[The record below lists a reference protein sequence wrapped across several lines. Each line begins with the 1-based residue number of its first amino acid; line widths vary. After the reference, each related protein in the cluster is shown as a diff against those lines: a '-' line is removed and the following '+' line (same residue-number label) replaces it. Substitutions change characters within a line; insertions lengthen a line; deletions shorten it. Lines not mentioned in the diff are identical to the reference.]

1 MVVIMRHFIYV
12 LLAYSLLNNIVL
24 STGFGFSVM
33 MRNVRNRHNILPFS
47 ILLCLFSVLT
57 VSLCYP
63 IDYLVGRDISTR
75 WLRPLVIIAIT
86 AVLYFAVRF
95 ALEKLLPRISERT
108 SRLLPSAAFNN
119 LVIGVS
125 VIIFMRDSTTFFEAV
140 ARSLGSSIG
149 FLVLS
154 WVTAEGMERLDNPDI
169 PKAFRGLPS
178 IFIYL
183 GLLALA
189 SMGWKA

>member
-1 MVVIMRHFIYV
+1 MRHFIYV
-12 LLAYSLLNNIVL
+12 LLAYSFLNNIVL

-33 MRNVRNRHNILPFS
+33 MRNVRNRSNILPFS

-57 VSLCYP
+57 ASLYYP

-75 WLRPLVIIAIT
+75 WLRPLAIIAI
-86 AVLYFAVRF
+86 AAILYFAVRF
-95 ALEKLLPRISERT
+95 AIEKLLPNISERT

-119 LVIGVS
+119 IVIGVS
-125 VIIFMRDSTTFFEAV
+125 VMIFMRDSVTFFEAI